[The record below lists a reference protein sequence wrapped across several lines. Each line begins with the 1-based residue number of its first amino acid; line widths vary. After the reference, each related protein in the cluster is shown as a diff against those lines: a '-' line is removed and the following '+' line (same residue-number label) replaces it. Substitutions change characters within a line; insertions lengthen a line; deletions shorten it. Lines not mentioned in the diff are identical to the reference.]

1 MTRSITAEA
10 GVDSTETVTPT
21 GVQRIQGNVPVG
33 GKALA
38 TGTVL
43 VTSGSMYLST
53 AIKNGAYSAIVE
65 SGKTY
70 LSASTTDRSAWCS
83 VVARSDCRYTLDGLP
98 RALTSSPPARIA
110 TAWAARRRARPT
122 PSSPGGR

>member
-1 MTRSITAEA
+1 MGGSSGKARTVTRSITAEA
-10 GVDSTETVTPT
+10 GVDSAETVTLT
-21 GVQRIQGNVPVG
+21 GLHRIQGNVPVG

-70 LSASTTDRSAWCS
+70 VFASATDRSAWRS
-83 VVARSDCRYTLDGLP
+83 VVARSDGRYTLDGLH
-98 RALTSSPPARIA
+98 
-110 TAWAARRRARPT
+110 
-122 PSSPGGR
+122 PGHYVLSASTDR